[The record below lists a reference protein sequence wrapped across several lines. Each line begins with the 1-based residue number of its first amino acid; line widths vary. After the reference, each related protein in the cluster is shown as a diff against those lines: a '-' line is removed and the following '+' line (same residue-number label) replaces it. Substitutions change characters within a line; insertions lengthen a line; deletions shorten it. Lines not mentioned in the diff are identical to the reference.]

1 MKKADVIAG
10 IIVLTF
16 SGLVIEESLRIP
28 TEAVAAGHTNFAPAP
43 GFLPLW
49 AGIVL
54 AALSIALIVGASLRS
69 SPGGEKEAIFPSG
82 PALLC
87 VSLLA
92 GSLAAY
98 IALLESLGYLLD
110 TFLLNAF
117 LLRAVMRGG
126 WGMSVT
132 VAVAASIALY
142 VIFRLLLGID
152 LPQSPLGF

>member
-1 MKKADVIAG
+1 VKKADIIAG
-10 IIVLTF
+10 IVVLLF
-16 SGLVIEESLRIP
+16 SGFVIEESLRIP

-54 AALSIALIVGASLRS
+54 AALSMALIVGAALRS
-69 SPGGEKEAIFPSG
+69 SPGEQKGAIFPVG
-82 PALLC
+82 PALVS

-92 GSLAAY
+92 GSLAVY
-98 IALLESLGYLLD
+98 IALLEMLGYLFD

-117 LLRAVMRGG
+117 LLRVVMRGG
-126 WGMSVT
+126 WIMSVA